1 MYRCNAF
8 IDSNAQFLSIYHV
21 LFMLY
26 KEKLSMVQ
34 SVTGLNSLQE
44 SFHIINNEQSGLSGI
59 IAIHS
64 TALGPAAGGCRFW
77 AYTSDKEM
85 SHDAARLARGMSYKN
100 ALAGL
105 PFGGG
110 KAVIKRPVGDF
121 DRVALFRAFANAV
134 AALEGRYITA
144 EDVGTSIEDM
154 NTVRQRTPYV
164 ARLEAKPGKAGG
176 NPSPWTAL
184 GVFESMQ
191 TAANFTFGSDLGGL
205 TIAVQGVGNVG
216 ANLCRLVKKAGG
228 RLIIADVDRARV
240 SLLAQE
246 LDAEVVSTNE
256 IHSVEAD
263 IFAPCALGAVLN
275 GHTIPSLKARLV
287 CGGAN
292 NQLATNKDGEAL
304 LAREIV
310 YAPDYLVNAGGIIN
324 VAAEY
329 LGETTEQVRERV
341 GQIANRLTTV
351 LATADCN
358 KQPPHI
364 VADEMAEKII
374 IGTRRAVA

>member
-1 MYRCNAF
+1 
-8 IDSNAQFLSIYHV
+8 
-21 LFMLY
+21 
-26 KEKLSMVQ
+26 MVQ
-34 SVTGLNSLQE
+34 CVIGKNDLQE
-44 SFHIINNEQSGLSGI
+44 TLHLINDAQSGLNGV

-77 AYTSDKEM
+77 HYDSNQEM
-85 SHDAARLARGMSYKN
+85 MRDAARLARGMSYKN

-110 KAVIKRPVGDF
+110 KAVLRRPVGDF
-121 DRVALFRAFANAV
+121 DRAALFGAFAHAV
-134 AALEGRYITA
+134 ASLEGSYITA

-154 NTVRQRTPYV
+154 NTVRQRTSYV
-164 ARLEAKPGKAGG
+164 AGLEPKPGKAGG
-176 NPSPWTAL
+176 DPSPWTAL

-205 TIAVQGVGNVG
+205 TVAVQGVGNVG
-216 ANLCRLVKKAGG
+216 ANLCRLVYKAGG
-228 RLIIADVDRARV
+228 RLVIADVDCARV
-240 SLLAQE
+240 NRVAKE
-246 LDAEVVSTNE
+246 LDAKVVGVDE

-263 IFAPCALGAVLN
+263 IFAPCALGAALN
-275 GHTIPSLKARLV
+275 DRTIPSLKARLV

-292 NQLATNKDGEAL
+292 NQLATDKDGDAL

-310 YAPDYLVNAGGIIN
+310 YAPDYLVNAGGIMN

-341 GQIANRLTTV
+341 GQIASR
-351 LATADCN
+351 LATILAVADRT

-364 VADEMAEKII
+364 VADEMAEQII
-374 IGTRRAVA
+374 IGTRRVAA

>member
-1 MYRCNAF
+1 
-8 IDSNAQFLSIYHV
+8 
-21 LFMLY
+21 MLQ

-77 AYTSDKEM
+77 TYNSDKEM
-85 SHDAARLARGMSYKN
+85 SRDAARLARGMSYKN

-110 KAVIKRPVGDF
+110 KAVLRRPSGDF

-164 ARLEAKPGKAGG
+164 AGLEPKPGKAGG
-176 NPSPWTAL
+176 DPSPWTAL

-205 TIAVQGVGNVG
+205 TVAVQGVGNVG
-216 ANLCRLVKKAGG
+216 ANLWLVKKAGG
-228 RLIIADVDRARV
+228 KLIIADVDRARA
-240 SLLAQE
+240 SLLAKE
-246 LDAEVVSTNE
+246 LDAQVVSVNE
-256 IHSVEAD
+256 IYSVEAD
-263 IFAPCALGAVLN
+263 VFAPCALGAVLN
-275 GHTIPSLKARLV
+275 DHTIPSLKARLV

-351 LATADCN
+351 LATADHN
-358 KQPPHI
+358 KQPAHI
-364 VADEMAEKII
+364 VADEMAEQII
-374 IGTRRAVA
+374 IGTRRAAA

>member
-1 MYRCNAF
+1 
-8 IDSNAQFLSIYHV
+8 
-21 LFMLY
+21 
-26 KEKLSMVQ
+26 
-34 SVTGLNSLQE
+34 
-44 SFHIINNEQSGLSGI
+44 
-59 IAIHS
+59 
-64 TALGPAAGGCRFW
+64 
-77 AYTSDKEM
+77 M

-154 NTVRQRTPYV
+154 NTVRQRTPHV
-164 ARLEAKPGKAGG
+164 AGLEPKPGKAGG
-176 NPSPWTAL
+176 DPSPWTAL

-216 ANLCRLVKKAGG
+216 ANLCRLVKKAEG
-228 RLIIADVDRARV
+228 RLIIADVDRARA
-240 SLLAQE
+240 SLLAKE
-246 LDAEVVSTNE
+246 LDAQVVSVNE

-275 GHTIPSLKARLV
+275 DHTIPSLKARLV

-292 NQLATNKDGEAL
+292 NQLATDKDGEAL

-351 LATADCN
+351 LATADRN

-364 VADEMAEKII
+364 VADEMAEQII
-374 IGTRRAVA
+374 IGTRRAAA

>member
-1 MYRCNAF
+1 
-8 IDSNAQFLSIYHV
+8 
-21 LFMLY
+21 MLQ

-77 AYTSDKEM
+77 TYNSDKEM
-85 SHDAARLARGMSYKN
+85 SRDAARLARGMSYKN

-110 KAVIKRPVGDF
+110 KAVLRRPSGDF

-164 ARLEAKPGKAGG
+164 AGLEPKPGKAGG
-176 NPSPWTAL
+176 DPSPWTAL

-205 TIAVQGVGNVG
+205 TVAVQGVGNVG

-228 RLIIADVDRARV
+228 KLIIADVDRARA
-240 SLLAQE
+240 SLLAKE
-246 LDAEVVSTNE
+246 LDAQVVSVNE
-256 IHSVEAD
+256 IYSVEAD
-263 IFAPCALGAVLN
+263 VFAPCALGAVLN
-275 GHTIPSLKARLV
+275 DHTIPSLKARLV

-351 LATADCN
+351 LATADHN
-358 KQPPHI
+358 KQPAHI
-364 VADEMAEKII
+364 VADEMAEQII
-374 IGTRRAVA
+374 IGTRRAAA

>member
-1 MYRCNAF
+1 
-8 IDSNAQFLSIYHV
+8 
-21 LFMLY
+21 
-26 KEKLSMVQ
+26 MVQ

-77 AYTSDKEM
+77 TYSSDKEM

-110 KAVIKRPVGDF
+110 KAVLRRPVGDF
-121 DRVALFRAFANAV
+121 DRVAVFRAFANAV

-164 ARLEAKPGKAGG
+164 AGLEPKPGKAGG
-176 NPSPWTAL
+176 DPSPWTAL

-191 TAANFTFGSDLGGL
+191 AAANFTFGSDIGGL
-205 TIAVQGVGNVG
+205 TVAVQGVGNVG

-246 LDAEVVSTNE
+246 LDAAVVSVNE

-275 GHTIPSLKARLV
+275 DQTIPSLKARLI

-292 NQLATNKDGEAL
+292 NQLATDKDGDAL

-329 LGETTEQVRERV
+329 LGETTGQVRERV
-341 GQIANRLTTV
+341 GQIASR
-351 LATADCN
+351 LATILAVADRT

-364 VADEMAEKII
+364 VADEMAEQII
-374 IGTRRAVA
+374 IGTRRVAA

>member
-1 MYRCNAF
+1 MYRYRAF
-8 IDSNAQFLSIYHV
+8 IDINAQFFSIYNV
-21 LFMLY
+21 LSMLD
-26 KEKLSMVQ
+26 KEQLSMVQ

-77 AYTSDKEM
+77 TYNSDKEM

-110 KAVIKRPVGDF
+110 KAVLRRPAGDF

-164 ARLEAKPGKAGG
+164 AGLEPKPGKAGG
-176 NPSPWTAL
+176 DPSPWTAL

-191 TAANFTFGSDLGGL
+191 VAANFTFGSDLGGL
-205 TIAVQGVGNVG
+205 TVAVQGIGNVG
-216 ANLCRLVKKAGG
+216 ANLCRLVKKAGS

-240 SLLAQE
+240 SLLAKE
-246 LDAEVVSTNE
+246 LDAEVVNVNE
-256 IHSVEAD
+256 IHSVETD

-275 GHTIPSLKARLV
+275 DQTIPSLKARLV

-292 NQLATNKDGEAL
+292 NQLATDKDGAAL

-329 LGETTEQVRERV
+329 LGETTEQVRTRV

-351 LATADCN
+351 LATADSS

-364 VADEMAEKII
+364 VADEMAEQII
-374 IGTRRAVA
+374 IGTRRAAA

>member
-1 MYRCNAF
+1 
-8 IDSNAQFLSIYHV
+8 
-21 LFMLY
+21 
-26 KEKLSMVQ
+26 MVQ
-34 SVTGLNSLQE
+34 SLVGLNELQE
-44 SFHIINNEQSGLSGI
+44 SFHIIDNGQSGLSGI

-77 AYTSDKEM
+77 TYNSDKEM

-134 AALEGRYITA
+134 ASLEGRYITA

-154 NTVRQRTPYV
+154 NIVRQRTPYV
-164 ARLEAKPGKAGG
+164 AGLEPKPGKAGG
-176 NPSPWTAL
+176 DPSPWTAL

-191 TAANFTFGSDLGGL
+191 AAANFTFGSDIGGL
-205 TIAVQGVGNVG
+205 TVAVQGVGNVG
-216 ANLCRLVKKAGG
+216 ANLCHLIKNAGG

-240 SLLAQE
+240 NHLALE
-246 LDAEVVSTNE
+246 LDAQVVSVNE

-275 GHTIPSLKARLV
+275 DRTIPNLKARLI

-292 NQLATNKDGEAL
+292 NQLGSDKDGHTL
-304 LAREIV
+304 LSREIV

-324 VAAEY
+324 VVAEY

-341 GQIANRLTTV
+341 DQIANRLSTV
-351 LATADCN
+351 LASAERN

-364 VADEMAEKII
+364 IADETAEQII
-374 IGTRRAVA
+374 IGTRRAAA

>member
-1 MYRCNAF
+1 
-8 IDSNAQFLSIYHV
+8 
-21 LFMLY
+21 
-26 KEKLSMVQ
+26 MVQ

-77 AYTSDKEM
+77 TYSSDKEM
-85 SHDAARLARGMSYKN
+85 SHDAARLARGMTYKN

-110 KAVIKRPVGDF
+110 KAVLRRPVGDF
-121 DRVALFRAFANAV
+121 DRIALFRAYANAV

-144 EDVGTSIEDM
+144 EDVGTSMEDM

-164 ARLEAKPGKAGG
+164 AGLEPKPGKAGG
-176 NPSPWTAL
+176 DPSPWTAL

-191 TAANFTFGSDLGGL
+191 AAANFTFGSDIGGL
-205 TIAVQGVGNVG
+205 KVAVQGVGNVG

-240 SLLAQE
+240 SLLAME
-246 LDAEVVSTNE
+246 LGAQVVSVNE

-275 GHTIPSLKARLV
+275 DQTIPSLKARLV

-292 NQLATNKDGEAL
+292 NQLATDKDGAAL

-329 LGETTEQVRERV
+329 LGETTEQVRARV

-351 LATADCN
+351 LATADTS

-364 VADEMAEKII
+364 VADEMAEQII
-374 IGTRRAVA
+374 IGTRRAAA

>member
-1 MYRCNAF
+1 
-8 IDSNAQFLSIYHV
+8 
-21 LFMLY
+21 MLD
-26 KEKLSMVQ
+26 KENLSMVQ

-77 AYTSDKEM
+77 AYNSDKEM

-110 KAVIKRPVGDF
+110 KAVLKRPVGDF
-121 DRVALFRAFANAV
+121 DRVAVFRAFANAV

-164 ARLEAKPGKAGG
+164 AGLEPKPGKAGG
-176 NPSPWTAL
+176 DPSPWTAL

-191 TAANFTFGSDLGGL
+191 AAANFTFGSDIGGL
-205 TIAVQGVGNVG
+205 TVAVQGVGNVG

-246 LDAEVVSTNE
+246 LDAEVVSINE

-275 GHTIPSLKARLV
+275 DQTIPSLKARLV

-292 NQLATNKDGEAL
+292 NQLATDKGGAAL

-329 LGETTEQVRERV
+329 LGETPEQVRDRV

-351 LATADCN
+351 LATADHN

-364 VADEMAEKII
+364 VADEMAEQII
-374 IGTRRAVA
+374 IGTRRVAA